1 MIPKK
6 NKLQLRKIANFFQTT
21 RRFYTQ
27 NFLFFYHR
35 VERKESKIVVIIPK
49 KSFRL
54 RIKRSQVKRQV
65 YSLTLPLIKTKSNLE
80 IAIVVNKKFKNSS
93 REEIKKDLRS
103 IFSRIN

>member
-21 RRFYTQ
+21 HRFYTQ
-27 NFLFFYHR
+27 NFLIFQRR
-35 VERKESKIVVIIPK
+35 VERKESKMVVIVPK

-65 YSLTLPLIKTKSNLE
+65 YSLALPLIKTKSNLE

-93 REEIKKDLRS
+93 REEVKKELGN